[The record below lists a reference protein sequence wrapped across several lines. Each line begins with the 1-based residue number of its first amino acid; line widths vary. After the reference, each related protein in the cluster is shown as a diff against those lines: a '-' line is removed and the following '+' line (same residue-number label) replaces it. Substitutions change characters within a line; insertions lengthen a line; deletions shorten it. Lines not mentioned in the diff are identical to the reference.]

1 MRRISVGAFP
11 RNGSPQGAE
20 ERWHATTSERLGSL
34 HLLRADDD
42 ESEGANA
49 TRDCQSFTMLT
60 LPIDIWV
67 QRYEV
72 SAKECPECNDVL
84 RKVNTIQWG

>member
-1 MRRISVGAFP
+1 LRF
-11 RNGSPQGAE
+11 
-20 ERWHATTSERLGSL
+20 
-34 HLLRADDD
+34 LRADDD
-42 ESEGANA
+42 ESQGANA
-49 TRDCQSFTMLT
+49 AHDCHSFTTLT